1 MDEPKKARKQ
11 EKSPSGTLGDV
22 MVFDMSSKPAKS
34 KPAKKGS
41 GVKALNPAF
50 AQKADQDG
58 DLEILVSERDREKL
72 EQRHSK
78 QAKAELDHYMHMMDK
93 VLGSDETL
101 RAKGHHKGGVLVEL
115 DG

>member
-1 MDEPKKARKQ
+1 
-11 EKSPSGTLGDV
+11 

-41 GVKALNPAF
+41 GAKPALNPAF

-72 EQRHSK
+72 E
-78 QAKAELDHYMHMMDK
+78 
-93 VLGSDETL
+93 
-101 RAKGHHKGGVLVEL
+101 
-115 DG
+115 

>member
-1 MDEPKKARKQ
+1 
-11 EKSPSGTLGDV
+11 

-72 EQRHSK
+72 E
-78 QAKAELDHYMHMMDK
+78 
-93 VLGSDETL
+93 
-101 RAKGHHKGGVLVEL
+101 
-115 DG
+115 